1 MLERVG
7 ENVCRVLV
15 VKNRSLFRK
24 IYKDLFTIVN
34 MVYLLP
40 QEIEV
45 WYIIPAV
52 RKELAKLL
60 TKEYGFSY
68 ERAGKALGISKAA
81 VSQYL
86 SDKRAN
92 KVVLNAKTKVEIG
105 KAALR
110 VNENERVAVS
120 EIQRILKFMKD
131 NHCSCDVCKRYN
143 KDVLDYCNCEPKY

>member
-1 MLERVG
+1 M
-7 ENVCRVLV
+7 
-15 VKNRSLFRK
+15 
-24 IYKDLFTIVN
+24 
-34 MVYLLP
+34 YLLP

-60 TKEYGFSY
+60 TKKYEYSY
-68 ERAGKALGISKAA
+68 DKTGRILGISKAA

-92 KVVLNAKTKVEIG
+92 KIKLNPETKKEIAKSAKTISENNKL
-105 KAALR
+105 ALG
-110 VNENERVAVS
+110 
-120 EIQRILKFMKD
+120 EIQRILKFMKE
-131 NHCSCDVCKRYN
+131 NKCSCDVCKRYN